1 MRSHNLTLTLFVKE
15 VRCLL
20 TGRALWVLLVIL
32 SILTGYSFIQA
43 VTLFSQASVT
53 ALQFPE
59 LARGMSPLDGI
70 IVPTFGALYLA
81 VTLLYPFVAIRMI
94 GEETRSG
101 GLKLLLQGHFSL
113 VKIVTVKVLALA
125 SGWLL
130 ALIPMLLALGIW
142 HWVGGHVFLPEL
154 INLVAGYTLYVLVIT
169 AIAFFASALTES
181 NSTAAI
187 VTLAFTL
194 GSWVLD
200 FAAGTQGWLSSLS
213 GISLTA
219 QLRVYEHGLFS
230 FSHTLQLLLSA
241 GGLLALCVI
250 WLHPGKSF
258 TRKISYSSAVI
269 AGVIAAVLIVIAPM
283 RTFFDVSEDRRNS
296 FNPADERALQQMTE
310 PLNITVYLSENDS
323 RLRELKRN
331 ILPILRRTVPNL
343 DVTYMDTGNEGLFG
357 PQADDMYGLIVYEY
371 AGERDSSRSTG
382 AGEILPILHN
392 LAGQTVTP
400 DPVMEYS
407 GYPLVADPSSFGI
420 WFYGVL
426 PALFGMLWWR
436 NQHIPRR
443 KGEQ

>member
-1 MRSHNLTLTLFVKE
+1 MKE

-20 TGRALWVLLVIL
+20 TGRALWVMLIIL

-43 VTLFSQASVT
+43 VNLFSQASVT

-59 LARGMSPLDGI
+59 LARGMTPLDGI

-113 VKIVTVKVLALA
+113 LKIVTVKVLALA
-125 SGWLL
+125 SGWIL
-130 ALIPMLLALGIW
+130 ALTPLLLSLGIW
-142 HWVGGHVFLPEL
+142 HWAGGHVFMPEL
-154 INLVAGYTLYVLVIT
+154 LNLVAGYTMYVLIIT

-181 NSTAAI
+181 SSTAAI

-219 QLRVYEHGLFS
+219 QLRIYEHGMFS
-230 FSHTLQLLLSA
+230 LSHTLQMLLSA
-241 GGLLALCVI
+241 GGLLTMCVI
-250 WLHPGKSF
+250 WLHPGKSL
-258 TRKISYSSAVI
+258 TRKASRSCVVV
-269 AGVIAAVLIVIAPM
+269 AGIIAAVLVVTPI
-283 RTFFDVSEDRRNS
+283 RTSVDVSEDRRNS

-310 PLNITVYLSENDS
+310 PLNISIYLSDNDS

-331 ILPILRRTVPNL
+331 VLPVLQRTVPNL
-343 DVTYMDTGNEGLFG
+343 SVTYADTGNEGLFG
-357 PQADDMYGLIVYEY
+357 TRSDDMYGLIVYEY

-400 DPVMEYS
+400 DPVPEYS

-436 NQHIPRR
+436 NQHIPGR
-443 KGEQ
+443 KGVQ